1 MLAILQYVYTGCIKL
16 LPSKL
21 IKETDGQCIFNYL
34 IIALPLIGLQ
44 QTCALLSLLLK
55 KSPELPNSGWLL
67 QWNFSASKSPITFT
81 WIVKNYFYD
90 SDIVLQL
97 LEHGMNVHVSDVQ
110 CALEIL
116 PNEEYKVFHKLVKQ
130 LHKAQQNEFTVNS
143 YTTLVSKKIYFAAI
157 LCSSLKK
164 DTNRRKQDIWLSHFS
179 NAHISS
185 FKLQQ
190 LSMLLTPELR
200 ARLFHNF
207 CSKKKAEQCNVLLDS
222 AGELDKKIMLNT
234 LNDDNAIFIVKS
246 SNDLFEKFIEHCPP
260 DDINEVFRIIYNS
273 RKQLKKEI
281 YRTVLVLLEKG
292 CDVKGLSMFYSSGI
306 EGTAIHGAVE
316 LCLRSGKNLLL
327 PQVSSRFISF
337 YLYNRK
343 HKTSI
348 HSM

>member
-1 MLAILQYVYTGCIKL
+1 MLAILQYVYTGCIQL
-16 LPSKL
+16 LPSRL

-34 IIALPLIGLQ
+34 IITLPLIGLQ

-67 QWNFSASKSPITFT
+67 QWNFSASESPITFT
-81 WIVKNYFYD
+81 WIVQNYFYD

-97 LEHGMNVHVSDVQ
+97 LEHGMNVYVSDVL

-116 PNEEYKVFHKLVKQ
+116 PNEEYKVFHKLIKQ
-130 LHKAQQNEFTVNS
+130 IHKAQQDEFTVN
-143 YTTLVSKKIYFAAI
+143 YTALVSEKIYFAAI
-157 LCSSLKK
+157 LCSSLKN
-164 DTNRRKQDIWLSHFS
+164 DTNRHKQDIWLNYFS
-179 NAHISS
+179 NARISS

-200 ARLFHNF
+200 ARLFRNF

-222 AGELDKKIMLNT
+222 AGELHKKIMLNT
-234 LNDDNAIFIVKS
+234 LNDNAIFIVKS
-246 SNDLFEKFIEHCPP
+246 SNDLFEKIIEHCPS
-260 DDINEVFRIIYNS
+260 DINEVFRIICNS
-273 RKQLKKEI
+273 RKQLDDEEI
-281 YRTVLVLLEKG
+281 YRIVLALLLKG
-292 CDVKGLSMFYSSGI
+292 CDIKRLSMFYSAGT

-337 YLYNRK
+337 YLYYRK